1 MTNFKKLSIAIA
13 ITGMFASNV
22 ALAEDTVVIATEKTE
37 TKAESIETM
46 LKIDIGDVVKD
57 TSDRSDSR
65 RTQDLND
72 NKKSALQ
79 SSVELLNIQHEVS
92 KLEYIEKNV
101 PIEVRVQG
109 IEASLAW
116 IDKKAK
122 DDKTKRGTNIVWAS
136 SDENLYIPISRGQN
150 AAQASTGKQTSSEL
164 TAEDI
169 LKLKE
174 LGLVIPGKESK
185 NVTTP
190 QPEKQN
196 TSTVSTERAFISAT
210 GVNASRVV
218 VMGDNKHFTGEVYFD
233 ISLSKGKETTVH
245 SLNRA
250 KVGDKFSVSAVD
262 FIVADLKQD
271 KVSILNL
278 ETGEVKNFNI

>member
-13 ITGMFASNV
+13 ITGMFASNAV
-22 ALAEDTVVIATEKTE
+22 LAENVTVKAAQPE

-57 TSDRSDSR
+57 TSERSDSR

-92 KLEYIEKNV
+92 KLEYIERNV

-122 DDKTKRGTNIVWAS
+122 DDKTKRGTNVVWAS

-150 AAQASTGKQTSSEL
+150 TTQVSTGKQSSSEL

-174 LGLVIPGKESK
+174 LGLVIPGKESQAA
-185 NVTTP
+185 TTT
-190 QPEKQN
+190 QPEKQ
-196 TSTVSTERAFISAT
+196 TAKPVQTERAFISAT

-218 VMGDNKHFTGEVYFD
+218 VMGDNKHFSGEIYFD